1 MAARE
6 TNPPKSAFNRRSTA
20 EQVTAGTD
28 LTGKT
33 ALVTGCNSGLGLETM
48 RVLAMRGA
56 HVIGAARTQEK
67 AAEACASVKG
77 KTTPVAC
84 ELSDFDS
91 VVACSD
97 EVRRLDTPIDML
109 ICNAG
114 IMALPRLEQR
124 YGLELQFVTN
134 HLGHFIL
141 VNRLLPQVLDAPAG
155 RIVMLSS
162 SAHQQAPKGG
172 IQFDNLSGE
181 DGYSAWGAYGQ
192 SKLANALFALDL
204 SERLKDTPVTANSL
218 HPGVIATNLGRNMEG
233 LFSMALG
240 VLLLP
245 MMRTIPQGA
254 ATQCYV
260 ASHPSLDGVSGLY
273 FSDCNPQTP
282 SKYARDKELARRL
295 TDVSE
300 EIVGNHLR

>member
-1 MAARE
+1 MAAQKTPRRS
-6 TNPPKSAFNRRSTA
+6 PFNRRSTA
-20 EQVTAGTD
+20 EEVTEGLD

-67 AAEACASVKG
+67 AQEAAQGIKG
-77 KTTPVAC
+77 KVTPVAC

-91 VVACSD
+91 VVACAN
-97 EVRRLDTPIDML
+97 EVTALDTPIDML

-114 IMALPRLEQR
+114 IMALPKLEQK

-134 HLGHFIL
+134 HLGHFLL
-141 VNRLLPQVLDAPAG
+141 VNRLLPKVIDADAG

-162 SAHQQAPKGG
+162 SAHMQAPREG

-181 DGYSAWGAYGQ
+181 DGYSAWRAYGQ

-204 SERLKDTPVTANSL
+204 SERLKDTTVTANSL
-218 HPGVIATNLGRNMEG
+218 HPGVIATNLGRNMGG
-233 LFSMALG
+233 LVSMAIG
-240 VLLLP
+240 VLLFP
-245 MMRTIPQGA
+245 TMRSIPQGA

-260 ASHPSLDGVSGLY
+260 ATSPDLAGVSGYY
-273 FSDCNPQTP
+273 FADSNVKTP
-282 SKYARDKELARRL
+282 SKHARNKDMARKL
-295 TDVSE
+295 TEVSE
-300 EIVGNHLR
+300 AIVSRYVS

>member
-1 MAARE
+1 MASRR
-6 TNPPKSAFNRRSTA
+6 NKPPRSPFTRRSTA
-20 EQVTAGTD
+20 EEVTAGID

-33 ALVTGCNSGLGLETM
+33 ALITGCNSGLGLETM

-56 HVIGAARTQEK
+56 YVIGAARTKEK
-67 AAEACASVKG
+67 AADACAGIKG

-84 ELSDFDS
+84 ELSDFGS
-91 VVACSD
+91 VAACAD
-97 EVRRLDTPIDML
+97 EVKALDTPLDML

-114 IMALPRLEQR
+114 IMALPKLEQK
-124 YGLELQFVTN
+124 YGFELQFVTN

-141 VNRLLPQVLDAPAG
+141 VNRLLPKVLDAPNG

-162 SAHQQAPKGG
+162 SAHQQAPSGG

-181 DGYSAWGAYGQ
+181 NGYSAWSAYGQ

-204 SERLKDTPVTANSL
+204 SERLKDTSATANSL
-218 HPGVIATNLGRNMEG
+218 HPGVIQTNLGRNMKG
-233 LFSMALG
+233 LFAMAIG

-260 ASHPSLDGVSGLY
+260 ASNPALEDVSGLY
-273 FSDCNPQTP
+273 FSNCNPETP
-282 SKYARDKELARRL
+282 SKYARDKDLARKL
-295 TDVSE
+295 TEVSE
-300 EIVGNHLR
+300 KLVADYLN